1 MGTAGVL
8 TATKIQKNVT
18 ERCGPEMASSTFR
31 AMTPPRM
38 AETPAIT
45 SMTWGRANSKGQHH
59 PGGWGGSPGPRG
71 GGWRGSRELR
81 AEEQGAP
88 PMH

>member
-1 MGTAGVL
+1 MRATQGVL

-45 SMTWGRANSKGQHH
+45 SMTWGQRVS
-59 PGGWGGSPGPRG
+59 PRG
-71 GGWRGSRELR
+71 TGRLPGVPGRGPGCGGSREFR
-81 AEEQGAP
+81 AEHQGAP
-88 PMH
+88 C

>member
-1 MGTAGVL
+1 MAGDHTDEGHKGVL

-31 AMTPPRM
+31 AMTPPRT

-45 SMTWGRANSKGQHH
+45 SMTWRAKHTGGVTRGLCLMLQAGRGT
-59 PGGWGGSPGPRG
+59 
-71 GGWRGSRELR
+71 
-81 AEEQGAP
+81 
-88 PMH
+88 